1 MQDYNRAMIIKE
13 SDIFIYMLDYDEDSA
28 LGFDLAMVRA
38 GLEDYLTSRKL
49 EEGSALYGL
58 KAIRQFAED
67 VKMSI
72 AGAWIPGISVLS
84 ASIKTLCDCASDICR
99 RTVI

>member
-38 GLEDYLTSRKL
+38 G
-49 EEGSALYGL
+49 
-58 KAIRQFAED
+58 
-67 VKMSI
+67 
-72 AGAWIPGISVLS
+72 W
-84 ASIKTLCDCASDICR
+84 
-99 RTVI
+99 RTI